1 MAGRI
6 HLTADDLAR
15 IRIAPMHGPL
25 SEALFA
31 ATWQLRRGR
40 HPVLDL
46 WRSKLRARPHEWAST
61 VLALTQGG
69 RPPVDVFTIMGPT
82 VDAEEGRQRLTAA
95 DRSRVLGELEL
106 PAEHYARTR
115 VPVPRELAALIRT
128 ARATANPGQLVGD
141 SLYASFDH
149 LLQPHWPRIAA
160 YLDAQHRRRCKV
172 MAEQGI
178 EALLDGLHASLRWRS
193 PVLEVLG
200 GTHFRNIYPAGRG
213 LLLVP
218 SIFLGDRPVV
228 YHPDF
233 RDGPQPYVLFFP
245 SAPDVLDSLRLFGGE
260 ESDAGRGLGALLG
273 RTRAAALEALS
284 TECTTSQLAGRIGTS
299 PATASEHASVLRAA
313 GLINS
318 QRHGKAVLHNLT
330 SLGESLLNRDADR

>member
-15 IRIAPMHGPL
+15 VRIAPMHGPL

-31 ATWQLRRGR
+31 TTWQVRRGR

-46 WRSKLRARPHEWAST
+46 WRSKLRTRPHEWGST
-61 VLALTQGG
+61 LVALTQGG
-69 RPPVDVFTIMGPT
+69 RPPVDVFTIMGQT
-82 VDAEEGRQRLTAA
+82 ADADEGRQRLIAA

-106 PAEHYARTR
+106 PAEHCARTR
-115 VPVPRELAALIRT
+115 IPVPRELAALIRA
-128 ARATANPGQLVGD
+128 ARATSNPGQLVGD
-141 SLYASFDH
+141 ALHASFEH
-149 LLQPHWPRIAA
+149 LLRPHWPRIVA
-160 YLDAQHRRRCKV
+160 YLDSQHRRRCKV

-178 EALLDGLHASLRWRS
+178 EALLDNLHSSMRWRS

-200 GTHFRNIYPAGRG
+200 GTHFRDIYPAGRG

-218 SIFLGDRPVV
+218 SIFLPDRPVV

-245 SAPDVLDSLRLFGGE
+245 AAPDVLDSVRLFGGE

-273 RTRAAALEALS
+273 HTRAAALEALGS
-284 TECTTSQLAGRIGTS
+284 ECTTSQLAARIGTS

-313 GLINS
+313 GLIIS
-318 QRHGKAVLHNLT
+318 QRQGKSVLHCLT
-330 SLGESLLNRDADR
+330 TLGESLLNRDA